1 MAYYQVQPNM
11 RPRQPEH
18 MPDGVVGCV
27 FNFPH
32 KIVRTRARV
41 VHVFGHLT
49 VTSSTGHIIHVSD
62 EDDEIQL
69 GGGGLVTV
77 GARGIVY
84 AKNLEPLEVD
94 SDCWVAVPI
103 GGSIVFYDLADEL
116 LDENMDFEVYWEET

>member
-1 MAYYQVQPNM
+1 M
-11 RPRQPEH
+11 
-18 MPDGVVGCV
+18 C